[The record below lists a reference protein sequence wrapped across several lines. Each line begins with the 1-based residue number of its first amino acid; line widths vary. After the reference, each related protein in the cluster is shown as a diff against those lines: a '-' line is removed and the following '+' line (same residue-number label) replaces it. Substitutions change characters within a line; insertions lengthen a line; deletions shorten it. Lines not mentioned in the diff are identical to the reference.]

1 MTNTGILNEL
11 EALLSGSENS
21 NTNQFLIKAIEEERT
36 DLVKTLLNYLNPN
49 IDDNSALNAAIHTKS
64 PEIIQILLDDKR
76 VVPTNNLVKLAMSL
90 KIDEDIIEKMM
101 KKYDSNNDE
110 IFVASVEYNYTEL
123 FKKLFFSKKFEP
135 TQALKVCE
143 SKEIAELLL
152 DDPRVSNLTFEE
164 LKNIHNPK
172 IGLLI
177 AKKLFKERSTEYLSY
192 ILNEV
197 YFEYFDDYYIK
208 NRGTWSW
215 GLMPFSKEDIDW
227 LLDNGA
233 IPKQGTMKFAWFF
246 GVGSRFLELGVTPCK
261 EDIEEAIQQE
271 EFDTVKSLI
280 KTVQFDPVEDGFL
293 YVVLSLLYMR
303 RLPKFTQAKFLLS
316 VPEISNTINYDD
328 LKAQFPGMQ
337 DIIEFINNYQ
347 NNA

>member
-1 MTNTGILNEL
+1 MTYTDILNEL

-21 NTNQFLIKAIEEERT
+21 NTNQLLIEAIKEERT

-49 IDDNSALNAAIHTKS
+49 IDDNSALKTAIHTKN

-76 VVPTNNLVKLAMSL
+76 VVPTNNLVKLA
-90 KIDEDIIEKMM
+90 
-101 KKYDSNNDE
+101 
-110 IFVASVEYNYTEL
+110 
-123 FKKLFFSKKFEP
+123 
-135 TQALKVCE
+135 
-143 SKEIAELLL
+143 ELLL

-164 LKNIHNPK
+164 LKSIHNPK

-192 ILNEV
+192 IINEV

-208 NRGTWSW
+208 NCGYWVR

-246 GVGSRFLELGVTPCK
+246 GVGSRFLKLGVTPCK
-261 EDIEEAIQQE
+261 EDIVKAIQRE
-271 EFDTVKSLI
+271 ELDTVKLLI

-293 YVVLSLLYMR
+293 YVVLALLYMR
-303 RLPKFTQAKFLLS
+303 RLPKFQQAKFLLS
-316 VPEISNTINYDD
+316 APEISNTINYDD
-328 LKAQFPGMQ
+328 LKAQFSGMQ

>member
-1 MTNTGILNEL
+1 MTYTDILNEL

-21 NTNQFLIKAIEEERT
+21 NTNQLLIEAIKEERT

-49 IDDNSALNAAIHTKS
+49 IDDNSALKAAIHTKS
-64 PEIIQILLDDKR
+64 HEIIQILLDDKR
-76 VVPTNNLVKLAMSL
+76 VVQTNSLVKLAISL
-90 KIDEDIIEKMM
+90 KID
-101 KKYDSNNDE
+101 
-110 IFVASVEYNYTEL
+110 
-123 FKKLFFSKKFEP
+123 
-135 TQALKVCE
+135 
-143 SKEIAELLL
+143 ELLL

-164 LKNIHNPK
+164 LKSIHNPK

-192 ILNEV
+192 ILNEI

-208 NRGTWSW
+208 NRGYWVR
-215 GLMPFSKEDIDW
+215 GLMPFSKKDIDW

-246 GVGSRFLELGVTPCK
+246 GVGSRFLKLGVTPCK
-261 EDIEEAIQQE
+261 EDIVKAIQRE
-271 EFDTVKSLI
+271 ELDTVKLLI

-293 YVVLSLLYMR
+293 YVVLALLYMR
-303 RLPKFTQAKFLLS
+303 RLPKFQQAKFLLS
-316 VPEISNTINYDD
+316 APEISNTINYDD
-328 LKAQFPGMQ
+328 LKAQFSGMQ

>member
-1 MTNTGILNEL
+1 MTYTDILNEL
-11 EALLSGSENS
+11 KALLSGSENS
-21 NTNQFLIKAIEEERT
+21 NTNQLLIEAIKEERT

-49 IDDNSALNAAIHTKS
+49 IDDNSALKAAIHTKN
-64 PEIIQILLDDKR
+64 PEIIQILLNDKR
-76 VVPTNNLVKLAMSL
+76 VVPTNKLVKL
-90 KIDEDIIEKMM
+90 
-101 KKYDSNNDE
+101 
-110 IFVASVEYNYTEL
+110 
-123 FKKLFFSKKFEP
+123 
-135 TQALKVCE
+135 
-143 SKEIAELLL
+143 AELLL

-164 LKNIHNPK
+164 LKSIHNPK

-208 NRGTWSW
+208 NRGYWVR

-246 GVGSRFLELGVTPCK
+246 GVGSRFLKLGVTPCK
-261 EDIEEAIQQE
+261 EDIVKAIQRE
-271 EFDTVKSLI
+271 ELDTVKLLI

-293 YVVLSLLYMR
+293 YVVLALLYMR
-303 RLPKFTQAKFLLS
+303 RLPKFQQAKFLLS

>member
-1 MTNTGILNEL
+1 MTYTDILNEL

-21 NTNQFLIKAIEEERT
+21 NTNQLLIEAIKEERT

-76 VVPTNNLVKLAMSL
+76 VVPTNKLVKL
-90 KIDEDIIEKMM
+90 
-101 KKYDSNNDE
+101 
-110 IFVASVEYNYTEL
+110 
-123 FKKLFFSKKFEP
+123 
-135 TQALKVCE
+135 
-143 SKEIAELLL
+143 AELLL

-164 LKNIHNPK
+164 LKSIHNPK

-208 NRGTWSW
+208 NRGYWVR

-246 GVGSRFLELGVTPCK
+246 GVGSRFLKLGVTPCK
-261 EDIEEAIQQE
+261 EDI
-271 EFDTVKSLI
+271 VK
-280 KTVQFDPVEDGFL
+280 
-293 YVVLSLLYMR
+293 
-303 RLPKFTQAKFLLS
+303 AKFLLS

-328 LKAQFPGMQ
+328 LKAKFSGIQ

>member
-1 MTNTGILNEL
+1 MTYTDILNEL

-21 NTNQFLIKAIEEERT
+21 NTNQLLIEAIKEERT

-49 IDDNSALNAAIHTKS
+49 IDDNSALKTAIHTKN

-76 VVPTNNLVKLAMSL
+76 VVPTNNLVKLA
-90 KIDEDIIEKMM
+90 
-101 KKYDSNNDE
+101 
-110 IFVASVEYNYTEL
+110 
-123 FKKLFFSKKFEP
+123 
-135 TQALKVCE
+135 
-143 SKEIAELLL
+143 ELLL

-164 LKNIHNPK
+164 LKSIHNPK

-208 NRGTWSW
+208 NCGYWVR

-246 GVGSRFLELGVTPCK
+246 GVGSRFLKLGVTPCK
-261 EDIEEAIQQE
+261 EDIVKAIQQE
-271 EFDTVKSLI
+271 ELDTVKLLI

-293 YVVLSLLYMR
+293 YVVLALLYMR
-303 RLPKFTQAKFLLS
+303 RLPKFQQAKFLLS
-316 VPEISNTINYDD
+316 APEISNTINYDD
-328 LKAQFPGMQ
+328 LKAQFSGMQ

>member
-1 MTNTGILNEL
+1 MINIIKGYSHITKKFTRRLNFMTYTDILNEL

-21 NTNQFLIKAIEEERT
+21 NTNQLLIEAIKEERT

-49 IDDNSALNAAIHTKS
+49 IDDNSALKAAIHTKS

-76 VVPTNNLVKLAMSL
+76 VVQTNNLIKLAISL
-90 KIDEDIIEKMM
+90 KID
-101 KKYDSNNDE
+101 
-110 IFVASVEYNYTEL
+110 
-123 FKKLFFSKKFEP
+123 
-135 TQALKVCE
+135 
-143 SKEIAELLL
+143 ELLL

-164 LKNIHNPK
+164 LKSIHNPK

-208 NRGTWSW
+208 NCGYWIR
-215 GLMPFSKEDIDW
+215 GLMPFSKKDIDW

-246 GVGSRFLELGVTPCK
+246 GVGSRFLKLGVTPCK
-261 EDIEEAIQQE
+261 EDIVKAIQQE
-271 EFDTVKSLI
+271 DLDTVKLLI

-293 YVVLSLLYMR
+293 YVVLALLYMR
-303 RLPKFTQAKFLLS
+303 RLPKFQQAKFLLS

>member
-1 MTNTGILNEL
+1 MTYTDILNEL
-11 EALLSGSENS
+11 ETLLSGRKNS
-21 NTNQFLIKAIEEERT
+21 NTNQLLIEAIKEERT

-49 IDDNSALNAAIHTKS
+49 IDDNSALKTAIHTKN

-76 VVPTNNLVKLAMSL
+76 VVPTNNLVKLA
-90 KIDEDIIEKMM
+90 
-101 KKYDSNNDE
+101 
-110 IFVASVEYNYTEL
+110 
-123 FKKLFFSKKFEP
+123 
-135 TQALKVCE
+135 
-143 SKEIAELLL
+143 ELLL

-164 LKNIHNPK
+164 LKSIHNPK

-208 NRGTWSW
+208 NCGYWVR
-215 GLMPFSKEDIDW
+215 GLMPFSKEDIDC

-246 GVGSRFLELGVTPCK
+246 GVSSRFLKLGVTPCK
-261 EDIEEAIQQE
+261 EDIVKAIQRE
-271 EFDTVKSLI
+271 ELDTVKLLI

-293 YVVLSLLYMR
+293 YVVLALLYMR
-303 RLPKFTQAKFLLS
+303 RLPKFQQAKFLLS

>member
-1 MTNTGILNEL
+1 MTYTDILNEL
-11 EALLSGSENS
+11 EALLSVSENS
-21 NTNQFLIKAIEEERT
+21 NTNQLLIEAIKEERT

-49 IDDNSALNAAIHTKS
+49 IDDNSALKAAIHTKN

-76 VVPTNNLVKLAMSL
+76 VVPTNNLVKLA
-90 KIDEDIIEKMM
+90 
-101 KKYDSNNDE
+101 
-110 IFVASVEYNYTEL
+110 
-123 FKKLFFSKKFEP
+123 
-135 TQALKVCE
+135 
-143 SKEIAELLL
+143 ELLL

-164 LKNIHNPK
+164 LKSIHNPK
-172 IGLLI
+172 FGLLI

-208 NRGTWSW
+208 NRGYWIR

-233 IPKQGTMKFAWFF
+233 IPKQGTMKFAWLF
-246 GVGSRFLELGVTPCK
+246 GVGSKFLKLGVTPCK
-261 EDIEEAIQQE
+261 EDIVKAIQRE
-271 EFDTVKSLI
+271 ELDTVKLLI

-293 YVVLSLLYMR
+293 YVVLALFYMR
-303 RLPKFTQAKFLLS
+303 RLPKFQQAKFLLS

>member
-1 MTNTGILNEL
+1 MTYTDILNEL

-21 NTNQFLIKAIEEERT
+21 NTNQLLIEAIKEERT

-49 IDDNSALNAAIHTKS
+49 IDDNSALKAAIHTKS
-64 PEIIQILLDDKR
+64 HEIIQILLDDKR
-76 VVPTNNLVKLAMSL
+76 VVQTNNLVKLAISL
-90 KIDEDIIEKMM
+90 KID
-101 KKYDSNNDE
+101 
-110 IFVASVEYNYTEL
+110 
-123 FKKLFFSKKFEP
+123 
-135 TQALKVCE
+135 
-143 SKEIAELLL
+143 ELLL

-164 LKNIHNPK
+164 LKSIHNPK

-208 NRGTWSW
+208 NCGYWIR
-215 GLMPFSKEDIDW
+215 GLMPFSKKDIDW

-246 GVGSRFLELGVTPCK
+246 GVGSRFLKLGVTPCK
-261 EDIEEAIQQE
+261 EDIVKAIQRE
-271 EFDTVKSLI
+271 ELDTVKLLI
-280 KTVQFDPVEDGFL
+280 KTVQFNPVEDGFL
-293 YVVLSLLYMR
+293 YVVLALLYMK
-303 RLPKFTQAKFLLS
+303 RLPKFQQAKFLLS

-328 LKAQFPGMQ
+328 LKANFPGMQ

>member
-1 MTNTGILNEL
+1 MTYTDILNEL
-11 EALLSGSENS
+11 KALLSGSENS
-21 NTNQFLIKAIEEERT
+21 NTNQLLIEAIKEERT

-49 IDDNSALNAAIHTKS
+49 IDDNSALKAAIHTKN

-76 VVPTNNLVKLAMSL
+76 VVPTNKLVKLAISL
-90 KIDEDIIEKMM
+90 KID
-101 KKYDSNNDE
+101 
-110 IFVASVEYNYTEL
+110 
-123 FKKLFFSKKFEP
+123 
-135 TQALKVCE
+135 
-143 SKEIAELLL
+143 ELLL

-164 LKNIHNPK
+164 LKSIHNPK

-208 NRGTWSW
+208 NCGYWIR
-215 GLMPFSKEDIDW
+215 GLMPFSKKDIDW

-233 IPKQGTMKFAWFF
+233 IPKQGTMKFAWLF
-246 GVGSRFLELGVTPCK
+246 GVGSRFLKLGVTPCK
-261 EDIEEAIQQE
+261 EDIVKAIQQE

-293 YVVLSLLYMR
+293 YVVLALLYMR
-303 RLPKFTQAKFLLS
+303 RLPKFQQAKFLLS

-328 LKAQFPGMQ
+328 LKANFPGMQ

>member
-1 MTNTGILNEL
+1 MTYTDILNEL
-11 EALLSGSENS
+11 EALLSGRKNS
-21 NTNQFLIKAIEEERT
+21 NTNQLLIEAIKEERT

-49 IDDNSALNAAIHTKS
+49 IDDNSALKAAIHTKS
-64 PEIIQILLDDKR
+64 HEIIQILLDDKR
-76 VVPTNNLVKLAMSL
+76 VVQTNNLVKLAISL
-90 KIDEDIIEKMM
+90 KID
-101 KKYDSNNDE
+101 
-110 IFVASVEYNYTEL
+110 
-123 FKKLFFSKKFEP
+123 
-135 TQALKVCE
+135 
-143 SKEIAELLL
+143 ELLL

-164 LKNIHNPK
+164 LKSIHNPK

-208 NRGTWSW
+208 NCGYWIR
-215 GLMPFSKEDIDW
+215 GLMPFSKKDIDW

-246 GVGSRFLELGVTPCK
+246 GVGSRFLKLGVTPCK
-261 EDIEEAIQQE
+261 EDIEKAIQRE
-271 EFDTVKSLI
+271 ELDTVKLLI

-303 RLPKFTQAKFLLS
+303 RLPKFQQAKFLLS

-328 LKAQFPGMQ
+328 LKAQFSGMQ

>member
-1 MTNTGILNEL
+1 MTYTDILNEL
-11 EALLSGSENS
+11 KALLSGSENS
-21 NTNQFLIKAIEEERT
+21 NTNQLLIEAIKEERT

-49 IDDNSALNAAIHTKS
+49 IDDNSALKAAIHTKN
-64 PEIIQILLDDKR
+64 PEIIQILLNDKR
-76 VVPTNNLVKLAMSL
+76 VVPTNKLVKL
-90 KIDEDIIEKMM
+90 
-101 KKYDSNNDE
+101 
-110 IFVASVEYNYTEL
+110 
-123 FKKLFFSKKFEP
+123 
-135 TQALKVCE
+135 
-143 SKEIAELLL
+143 AELLL

-164 LKNIHNPK
+164 LKSIHNPK

-208 NRGTWSW
+208 NRGYWVR

-246 GVGSRFLELGVTPCK
+246 GVGSRFLKLGVTPCK
-261 EDIEEAIQQE
+261 EDIVKAIQRE
-271 EFDTVKSLI
+271 ELDTVKLLI

-293 YVVLSLLYMR
+293 YVVLALLYMR
-303 RLPKFTQAKFLLS
+303 RLPKFQQAKFLLS

-328 LKAQFPGMQ
+328 LKANFPGMQ

>member
-1 MTNTGILNEL
+1 MTNTDILNEL

-21 NTNQFLIKAIEEERT
+21 NTNQLLIKAIEEERT
-36 DLVKTLLNYLNPN
+36 DLVKTLLNYLNPS
-49 IDDNSALNAAIHTKS
+49 IDDNSALNAAIHKKN

-76 VVPTNNLVKLAMSL
+76 VVPTNKLVKL
-90 KIDEDIIEKMM
+90 
-101 KKYDSNNDE
+101 
-110 IFVASVEYNYTEL
+110 
-123 FKKLFFSKKFEP
+123 
-135 TQALKVCE
+135 
-143 SKEIAELLL
+143 AELLL

-164 LKNIHNPK
+164 LKSIHNPK

-246 GVGSRFLELGVTPCK
+246 GVGSRFLKLGVTPCK
-261 EDIEEAIQQE
+261 EDIVKAIQRE
-271 EFDTVKSLI
+271 ELDTVKLLI

-293 YVVLSLLYMR
+293 YVVLALLYMR
-303 RLPKFTQAKFLLS
+303 RLPKFQQAKFLLS
-316 VPEISNTINYDD
+316 APEISNTINYDD

>member
-1 MTNTGILNEL
+1 MTYTDILNEL

-21 NTNQFLIKAIEEERT
+21 NTNQLLIEAIKEERT

-49 IDDNSALNAAIHTKS
+49 IDDNSALKAAIHTKS
-64 PEIIQILLDDKR
+64 HEIIQILLDDKR
-76 VVPTNNLVKLAMSL
+76 VVQTNNLVKLAISL
-90 KIDEDIIEKMM
+90 KID
-101 KKYDSNNDE
+101 
-110 IFVASVEYNYTEL
+110 
-123 FKKLFFSKKFEP
+123 
-135 TQALKVCE
+135 
-143 SKEIAELLL
+143 ELLL

-164 LKNIHNPK
+164 LKSIHNPK

-208 NRGTWSW
+208 NCGYWIR
-215 GLMPFSKEDIDW
+215 GLMPFSKKDIDW

-246 GVGSRFLELGVTPCK
+246 GVGSRFLKLGVTPCK
-261 EDIEEAIQQE
+261 EDIVKAIQRE
-271 EFDTVKSLI
+271 ELDTVKLLI

-303 RLPKFTQAKFLLS
+303 RLPKFQQAKFLLS
-316 VPEISNTINYDD
+316 VPGISNTINYDD

>member
-1 MTNTGILNEL
+1 MTYTDILNEL

-21 NTNQFLIKAIEEERT
+21 NTNQLLIEAIKEERT

-49 IDDNSALNAAIHTKS
+49 IDDNSALKAAIHTKS

-76 VVPTNNLVKLAMSL
+76 VVQTNNLVKL
-90 KIDEDIIEKMM
+90 
-101 KKYDSNNDE
+101 
-110 IFVASVEYNYTEL
+110 
-123 FKKLFFSKKFEP
+123 
-135 TQALKVCE
+135 
-143 SKEIAELLL
+143 AELLL

-164 LKNIHNPK
+164 LKSIHNPK

-208 NRGTWSW
+208 NCGYWVR

-227 LLDNGA
+227 ILDNGA

-246 GVGSRFLELGVTPCK
+246 GVGSRFLKLGVTPCK
-261 EDIEEAIQQE
+261 EDIVKAIQQE
-271 EFDTVKSLI
+271 DLDTVKLLI

-293 YVVLSLLYMR
+293 YVVLALLYMR
-303 RLPKFTQAKFLLS
+303 RLPKFQQAKFLLS

-328 LKAQFPGMQ
+328 LKAQFSGMQ

>member
-1 MTNTGILNEL
+1 MTYTDILNEL

-21 NTNQFLIKAIEEERT
+21 NTNQLLIKAIEEERT

-49 IDDNSALNAAIHTKS
+49 IDDNSALKAAIHTKS

-76 VVPTNNLVKLAMSL
+76 VVQTNNLVKL
-90 KIDEDIIEKMM
+90 
-101 KKYDSNNDE
+101 
-110 IFVASVEYNYTEL
+110 
-123 FKKLFFSKKFEP
+123 
-135 TQALKVCE
+135 
-143 SKEIAELLL
+143 AELLL

-164 LKNIHNPK
+164 LKSIHNPK

-208 NRGTWSW
+208 NCGYWVR

-227 LLDNGA
+227 ILDNGA

-246 GVGSRFLELGVTPCK
+246 GVGSRFLKLGVTPCK
-261 EDIEEAIQQE
+261 EDIEKAIQRE
-271 EFDTVKSLI
+271 ELDTVKSLI

-303 RLPKFTQAKFLLS
+303 RLPKFQQAKFLLS

>member
-1 MTNTGILNEL
+1 MTYTDILNEL
-11 EALLSGSENS
+11 ETLLSGRKNS
-21 NTNQFLIKAIEEERT
+21 NTNQLLIEAIKEERT

-49 IDDNSALNAAIHTKS
+49 IDDNSALKAAIHTKNH
-64 PEIIQILLDDKR
+64 EIIQILLDDKR
-76 VVPTNNLVKLAMSL
+76 VVQTNNLVKLAISL
-90 KIDEDIIEKMM
+90 K
-101 KKYDSNNDE
+101 
-110 IFVASVEYNYTEL
+110 
-123 FKKLFFSKKFEP
+123 
-135 TQALKVCE
+135 
-143 SKEIAELLL
+143 IAELLL

-208 NRGTWSW
+208 NRGYWVR
-215 GLMPFSKEDIDW
+215 GLMPFSKKDIDW

-246 GVGSRFLELGVTPCK
+246 GVGSRFLKLGVTPCK
-261 EDIEEAIQQE
+261 EDIVKAIQRE
-271 EFDTVKSLI
+271 ELDTVKLLI

-303 RLPKFTQAKFLLS
+303 RLPKFQQAKFLLS

>member
-1 MTNTGILNEL
+1 MTYTDILNEL

-21 NTNQFLIKAIEEERT
+21 NTNQLLIEAIKEERT

-49 IDDNSALNAAIHTKS
+49 IDDNSALKAAIHTKS
-64 PEIIQILLDDKR
+64 HEIIQILLDDKR
-76 VVPTNNLVKLAMSL
+76 VVQTNNLVKLAISL
-90 KIDEDIIEKMM
+90 KID
-101 KKYDSNNDE
+101 
-110 IFVASVEYNYTEL
+110 
-123 FKKLFFSKKFEP
+123 
-135 TQALKVCE
+135 
-143 SKEIAELLL
+143 ELLL

-164 LKNIHNPK
+164 LKSIHNPK

-177 AKKLFKERSTEYLSY
+177 VKKLFKERSTEYLSY

-208 NRGTWSW
+208 NRGYWVR
-215 GLMPFSKEDIDW
+215 GLMPFSKKDIDW

-246 GVGSRFLELGVTPCK
+246 GVGSRFLKLGVTPCK
-261 EDIEEAIQQE
+261 EDIVKAIQQE
-271 EFDTVKSLI
+271 DLDTVKLLI

-293 YVVLSLLYMR
+293 YVVMALLHMR

>member
-1 MTNTGILNEL
+1 MTYTDILNEL
-11 EALLSGSENS
+11 KALLSGSENS
-21 NTNQFLIKAIEEERT
+21 NTNQLLIEAIKEERT

-49 IDDNSALNAAIHTKS
+49 IDDNSALKAAIHTKN
-64 PEIIQILLDDKR
+64 PEIIQILLNDKR
-76 VVPTNNLVKLAMSL
+76 VVPTNKLVKL
-90 KIDEDIIEKMM
+90 
-101 KKYDSNNDE
+101 
-110 IFVASVEYNYTEL
+110 
-123 FKKLFFSKKFEP
+123 
-135 TQALKVCE
+135 
-143 SKEIAELLL
+143 AELLL

-164 LKNIHNPK
+164 LKSIHNPK

-208 NRGTWSW
+208 NRGYWVR

-246 GVGSRFLELGVTPCK
+246 GVGSRFLKLGVTPCK
-261 EDIEEAIQQE
+261 EDIVKAIQRE
-271 EFDTVKSLI
+271 ELDTVKLLI

-293 YVVLSLLYMR
+293 YVVLALLYMR
-303 RLPKFTQAKFLLS
+303 RLPKFQQAKFLLS

-328 LKAQFPGMQ
+328 LKAQFSGMQ

>member
-1 MTNTGILNEL
+1 MTYTDILNEL

-21 NTNQFLIKAIEEERT
+21 NTNQLLIEAIKEERT

-49 IDDNSALNAAIHTKS
+49 IDDNSALKAAIHTKN

-76 VVPTNNLVKLAMSL
+76 GVPTNKLVKLAISL
-90 KIDEDIIEKMM
+90 KID
-101 KKYDSNNDE
+101 
-110 IFVASVEYNYTEL
+110 
-123 FKKLFFSKKFEP
+123 
-135 TQALKVCE
+135 
-143 SKEIAELLL
+143 ELLL

-164 LKNIHNPK
+164 LKSIHNPK

-208 NRGTWSW
+208 NCGTWVR
-215 GLMPFSKEDIDW
+215 GLMPFSKKDIDW

-246 GVGSRFLELGVTPCK
+246 GVGSRFLKLGVTPCK
-261 EDIEEAIQQE
+261 EDIVKAIQRE
-271 EFDTVKSLI
+271 ELDTVKLLI

-303 RLPKFTQAKFLLS
+303 RLPKFQQAKFLLS

>member
-1 MTNTGILNEL
+1 MTYTDILNEL

-21 NTNQFLIKAIEEERT
+21 NTNQLLIEAIKEERT

-49 IDDNSALNAAIHTKS
+49 IDDNSALKAAIHTKS

-76 VVPTNNLVKLAMSL
+76 VVQTNNLVKL
-90 KIDEDIIEKMM
+90 
-101 KKYDSNNDE
+101 
-110 IFVASVEYNYTEL
+110 
-123 FKKLFFSKKFEP
+123 
-135 TQALKVCE
+135 
-143 SKEIAELLL
+143 AELLL

-164 LKNIHNPK
+164 LKSIHNPK

-208 NRGTWSW
+208 NCGYWVR

-227 LLDNGA
+227 ILDNGA

-246 GVGSRFLELGVTPCK
+246 GVGSRFLKLGVTPCK
-261 EDIEEAIQQE
+261 EDIVKAIQQE
-271 EFDTVKSLI
+271 DLDTVKLLI

-293 YVVLSLLYMR
+293 YVVLALLYMR
-303 RLPKFTQAKFLLS
+303 RLPKFQQAKFLLS

>member
-1 MTNTGILNEL
+1 MTYTDILNEL

-21 NTNQFLIKAIEEERT
+21 NTNRLLIEAIKEERT

-49 IDDNSALNAAIHTKS
+49 IDDNSALKAAIHTKS

-76 VVPTNNLVKLAMSL
+76 VVQTNNLVKL
-90 KIDEDIIEKMM
+90 
-101 KKYDSNNDE
+101 
-110 IFVASVEYNYTEL
+110 
-123 FKKLFFSKKFEP
+123 
-135 TQALKVCE
+135 
-143 SKEIAELLL
+143 AELLL

-164 LKNIHNPK
+164 LKSIHNSK

-177 AKKLFKERSTEYLSY
+177 AKKFFKEGSTEYLSY

-208 NRGTWSW
+208 NCGYWVR

-246 GVGSRFLELGVTPCK
+246 GVGSRFLKLGVTPCK
-261 EDIEEAIQQE
+261 EDIVKAIQRE
-271 EFDTVKSLI
+271 ELDTVKSLI

-293 YVVLSLLYMR
+293 YVVMALLHMR

>member
-1 MTNTGILNEL
+1 MTYTDILNEL
-11 EALLSGSENS
+11 KALLSGSENS
-21 NTNQFLIKAIEEERT
+21 NTNQLLIEAIKEERT

-49 IDDNSALNAAIHTKS
+49 IDDNSALKAAIHTKN
-64 PEIIQILLDDKR
+64 PEIIQILLNDKR
-76 VVPTNNLVKLAMSL
+76 VVPTNKLVKL
-90 KIDEDIIEKMM
+90 
-101 KKYDSNNDE
+101 
-110 IFVASVEYNYTEL
+110 
-123 FKKLFFSKKFEP
+123 
-135 TQALKVCE
+135 
-143 SKEIAELLL
+143 AELLL

-164 LKNIHNPK
+164 LKSIHNPK

-208 NRGTWSW
+208 NRGYWVR

-246 GVGSRFLELGVTPCK
+246 GVGSRFLKLGVTPCK
-261 EDIEEAIQQE
+261 EDIVKAIQRE
-271 EFDTVKSLI
+271 ELDTVKLLI

-293 YVVLSLLYMR
+293 YVVLALLYMR
-303 RLPKFTQAKFLLS
+303 RLPKFQQAKFLLS
-316 VPEISNTINYDD
+316 APEISNTINYDD
-328 LKAQFPGMQ
+328 LKAQFSGMQ

>member
-1 MTNTGILNEL
+1 MTYTDILNEL

-21 NTNQFLIKAIEEERT
+21 NTNQLLIEAIKEERT

-49 IDDNSALNAAIHTKS
+49 IDDNSALKAAIHTKN

-90 KIDEDIIEKMM
+90 KIDENIIEKMM

-164 LKNIHNPK
+164 LKSIHNPK

-177 AKKLFKERSTEYLSY
+177 SKKLFKERSTEYLSY

-208 NRGTWSW
+208 NCGTWFR

-233 IPKQGTMKFAWFF
+233 IPKQGTMKFAWLF
-246 GVGSRFLELGVTPCK
+246 GVGSRFLKLGVTPCK
-261 EDIEEAIQQE
+261 EDI
-271 EFDTVKSLI
+271 VK
-280 KTVQFDPVEDGFL
+280 
-293 YVVLSLLYMR
+293 
-303 RLPKFTQAKFLLS
+303 AKFLLS

-328 LKAQFPGMQ
+328 LKANFPGMQ

>member
-1 MTNTGILNEL
+1 MTYTDILNEL

-21 NTNQFLIKAIEEERT
+21 NTNQLLIEAIKEERT

-49 IDDNSALNAAIHTKS
+49 IDDNSALKAAIHTKS
-64 PEIIQILLDDKR
+64 HEIIQILLDDKR
-76 VVPTNNLVKLAMSL
+76 VVQTNSLVKLAISL
-90 KIDEDIIEKMM
+90 KID
-101 KKYDSNNDE
+101 
-110 IFVASVEYNYTEL
+110 
-123 FKKLFFSKKFEP
+123 
-135 TQALKVCE
+135 
-143 SKEIAELLL
+143 ELLL

-164 LKNIHNPK
+164 LKSIHNPK

-192 ILNEV
+192 ILNEI

-208 NRGTWSW
+208 NRGYWVR
-215 GLMPFSKEDIDW
+215 GLMPFSKKDIDW

-246 GVGSRFLELGVTPCK
+246 GVGSRFLKLGVTPCK
-261 EDIEEAIQQE
+261 EDIVKAIQRE
-271 EFDTVKSLI
+271 ELDTVKLLI

-303 RLPKFTQAKFLLS
+303 RLPKFQQAKFLLS

>member
-1 MTNTGILNEL
+1 MTYTDILNEL

-21 NTNQFLIKAIEEERT
+21 NTNQLLIEAIKEERT

-49 IDDNSALNAAIHTKS
+49 IDDNSALKAAIHTKS

-76 VVPTNNLVKLAMSL
+76 VVQTNNLVKL
-90 KIDEDIIEKMM
+90 
-101 KKYDSNNDE
+101 
-110 IFVASVEYNYTEL
+110 
-123 FKKLFFSKKFEP
+123 
-135 TQALKVCE
+135 
-143 SKEIAELLL
+143 AELLL

-164 LKNIHNPK
+164 LKSIHNPK

-208 NRGTWSW
+208 NCGYWVR

-227 LLDNGA
+227 ILDNGA

-246 GVGSRFLELGVTPCK
+246 GVGSRFLKLGVTPCK
-261 EDIEEAIQQE
+261 EDIVKAIQQE
-271 EFDTVKSLI
+271 DLDTVKLLI

-293 YVVLSLLYMR
+293 YVVLALLYMR
-303 RLPKFTQAKFLLS
+303 RLPKFHQAKFLLS

-337 DIIEFINNYQ
+337 DII
-347 NNA
+347 

>member
-1 MTNTGILNEL
+1 MTYTDILNEL

-21 NTNQFLIKAIEEERT
+21 NTNQLLIEAIKEERT

-49 IDDNSALNAAIHTKS
+49 IDDNSALKAAIHTKN

-76 VVPTNNLVKLAMSL
+76 GVPTNNLVKL
-90 KIDEDIIEKMM
+90 
-101 KKYDSNNDE
+101 
-110 IFVASVEYNYTEL
+110 
-123 FKKLFFSKKFEP
+123 
-135 TQALKVCE
+135 
-143 SKEIAELLL
+143 AELLL

-208 NRGTWSW
+208 NCGYWVR

-233 IPKQGTMKFAWFF
+233 IPKQGTMKFAWLF
-246 GVGSRFLELGVTPCK
+246 GVSSRFLKLGVTPCK
-261 EDIEEAIQQE
+261 EDIVKAIQRE
-271 EFDTVKSLI
+271 ELDTVKLLI

-293 YVVLSLLYMR
+293 YVVLALLYMR
-303 RLPKFTQAKFLLS
+303 RLPKFQQAKFLLS

>member
-1 MTNTGILNEL
+1 MTYTDILNEL

-21 NTNQFLIKAIEEERT
+21 NTNQLLIEAIKEERT

-49 IDDNSALNAAIHTKS
+49 IDDNSALKAAIHTKS

-76 VVPTNNLVKLAMSL
+76 VVQTNNLIKLAISL
-90 KIDEDIIEKMM
+90 KID
-101 KKYDSNNDE
+101 
-110 IFVASVEYNYTEL
+110 
-123 FKKLFFSKKFEP
+123 
-135 TQALKVCE
+135 
-143 SKEIAELLL
+143 ELLL

-164 LKNIHNPK
+164 LKSIHNPK

-208 NRGTWSW
+208 NCGYWIR
-215 GLMPFSKEDIDW
+215 GLMPFSKKDIDW

-246 GVGSRFLELGVTPCK
+246 GVGSRFLKLGVTPCK
-261 EDIEEAIQQE
+261 EDIVKAIQQE
-271 EFDTVKSLI
+271 DLDTVKLLI

-293 YVVLSLLYMR
+293 YVVLALLYMR
-303 RLPKFTQAKFLLS
+303 RLPKFQQAKFLLS

>member
-1 MTNTGILNEL
+1 MTYTDILNEL

-21 NTNQFLIKAIEEERT
+21 NTNQLLIEAIKEERT

-49 IDDNSALNAAIHTKS
+49 IDDNSALKAAIHTKS

-76 VVPTNNLVKLAMSL
+76 VVQTNNLVKL
-90 KIDEDIIEKMM
+90 
-101 KKYDSNNDE
+101 
-110 IFVASVEYNYTEL
+110 
-123 FKKLFFSKKFEP
+123 
-135 TQALKVCE
+135 
-143 SKEIAELLL
+143 AELLL

-164 LKNIHNPK
+164 LKSIHNPK

-208 NRGTWSW
+208 NCGYWVRE
-215 GLMPFSKEDIDW
+215 LMPFSKEDIDW
-227 LLDNGA
+227 ILDNGA

-246 GVGSRFLELGVTPCK
+246 GVGSRFLKLGVTPCK
-261 EDIEEAIQQE
+261 EDIVKAIQRE
-271 EFDTVKSLI
+271 ELDTVKLLI
-280 KTVQFDPVEDGFL
+280 KTVPFDPVEDGFL
-293 YVVLSLLYMR
+293 YVVLALLYMR
-303 RLPKFTQAKFLLS
+303 RLPKFQQAKFLLS

-328 LKAQFPGMQ
+328 LKANFPGMQ